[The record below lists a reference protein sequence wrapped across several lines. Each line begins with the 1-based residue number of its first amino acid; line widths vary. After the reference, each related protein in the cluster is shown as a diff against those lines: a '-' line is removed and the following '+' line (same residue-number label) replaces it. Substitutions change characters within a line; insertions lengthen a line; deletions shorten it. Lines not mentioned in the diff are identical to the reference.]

1 MPPEFNRNAE
11 NFKDIDLMDLELVDS
26 FLFLSLSLY
35 FSFILIDW
43 FPFFGGQERDTRE
56 KKDISI
62 SQRFAFFFP
71 FFYVDPELRR
81 PTKKWRQSTRDWS
94 FLDGRPIGMRPRL
107 ETEAKRKKQ
116 TRRFHF
122 EGDSKG
128 HSNSGPKGGFRPQC
142 HPWSRSYF
150 RSTFD

>member
-11 NFKDIDLMDLELVDS
+11 NFKDIDVMDLELVDS
-26 FLFLSLSLY
+26 FLFLSLSL
-35 FSFILIDW
+35 FLFHFDRLVPLFRW
-43 FPFFGGQERDTRE
+43 TRKRHTG
-56 KKDISI
+56 KKRHFNIATI
-62 SQRFAFFFP
+62 RLFFP